1 MGRRSEGTKL
11 ACSNKKARRDYH
23 IDDTFEAGIVLRGS
37 EVKSLRASRAN
48 LTDAYAYLNNGE
60 VWLTGLHISPYS
72 HTRLEEQEPDRA
84 RKLLLHKAEIRKLT
98 IKIQQRGYTLVPM
111 SVYFLRGYAKVELGL
126 GTGKKQYDKR
136 EDLKKADAQREMDRA
151 MRRD

>member
-1 MGRRSEGTKL
+1 MARRSEGIKL

-23 IDDTFEAGIVLRGS
+23 IDETLEAGIVLRGS

-48 LTDAYAYLNNGE
+48 LTDAYAYLNEGE

-72 HTRLEEQEPDRA
+72 HTRLEEQEPDRD
-84 RKLLLHKAEIRKLT
+84 RKLLLHKAEIRKLAV
-98 IKIQQRGYTLVPM
+98 KIQQRGYSLIPL

-126 GTGKKQYDKR
+126 GKGKKLYDKR
-136 EDLKKADAQREMDRA
+136 EDLKTADAKREMDRA
-151 MRRD
+151 MKRD